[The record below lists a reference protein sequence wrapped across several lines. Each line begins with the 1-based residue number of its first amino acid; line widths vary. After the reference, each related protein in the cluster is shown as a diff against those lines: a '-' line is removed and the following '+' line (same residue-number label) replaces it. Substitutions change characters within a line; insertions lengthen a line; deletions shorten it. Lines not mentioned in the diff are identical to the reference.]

1 MSKIVKVRILSISDD
16 RGVRTT
22 RELIMREGGYEIV
35 SITSDDLLSVS
46 EIRKFDVAVICDS
59 VRPARAMSI
68 VDRLRRYNPDIRLVR
83 VNPRVLRVDPFYDA
97 DAEVV
102 SGTAVLL
109 KSLRTLLDGNFM
121 AAMRDSREAT
131 AEQDRR
137 LVATKS
143 YAHARAS

>member
-59 VRPARAMSI
+59 VRPARAMSV

-121 AAMRDSREAT
+121 AAMRDSRGAT
-131 AEQDRR
+131 PEQDRR

-143 YAHARAS
+143 YAHARAL

>member
-97 DAEVV
+97 DAEVI

-131 AEQDRR
+131 PGQGRR

>member
-131 AEQDRR
+131 AEQDRS
-137 LVATKS
+137 LFATKS